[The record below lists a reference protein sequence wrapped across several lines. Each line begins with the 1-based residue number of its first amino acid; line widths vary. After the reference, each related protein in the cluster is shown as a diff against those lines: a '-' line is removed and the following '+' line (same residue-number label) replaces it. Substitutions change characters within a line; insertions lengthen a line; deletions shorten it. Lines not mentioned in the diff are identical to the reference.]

1 MKKNSFLLL
10 PLVILISVSIYS
22 GNKLLTYYIESE
34 REEAEVEKIQ
44 EIVNLTNPSEPEISY
59 DDKIRMAFSELAD
72 INDEFVGWIKIEGTQ
87 IDYPVLKAKDNSF
100 YLDKNIYK
108 EYSKYGSIFMDM
120 SNSIE
125 PRSSNL
131 IMYGHHMKDGKM
143 FGDLMNYIDE
153 DFYSEHKYIEF
164 NTISDIAKYEIISV
178 FKTSVYGSMSNEFPY
193 YSYMDFGDEEGFI
206 SYIGEIKKLGL
217 YDIETDAK
225 FGDSLI
231 TLSTCEYTLEN
242 GRLVIVA
249 RRLGG
254 AN

>member
-44 EIVNLTNPSEPEISY
+44 KIVNVTNPSEPEISY

>member
-1 MKKNSFLLL
+1 MKKYSFLLL

-22 GNKLLTYYIESE
+22 GSKLLSYYLESE

-44 EIVNLTNPSEPEISY
+44 EIVKVTNKNEPQISY
-59 DDKIRMAFSELAD
+59 DEKIKMAFSELTD

-87 IDYPVLKAKDNSF
+87 IDYPVMKAKDNSF

-120 SNSIE
+120 NNIME

-143 FGDLMNYIDE
+143 FGDLMKYVDE
-153 DFYSEHKYIEF
+153 DFYREHMYIEF
-164 NTISDIAKYEIISV
+164 NTLSDIAKYEIISV

-193 YSYMDFGDEEGFI
+193 YSYMDFGDEGEFI
-206 SYIGEIKKLGL
+206 SYLSEIKRLGL
-217 YDIETDAK
+217 YDIESDAK
-225 FGDSLI
+225 FGDNLI

-254 AN
+254 IN

>member
-1 MKKNSFLLL
+1 MKKYSFLLL

-44 EIVNLTNPSEPEISY
+44 EIVKVTNQSEPQISY
-59 DDKIRMAFSELAD
+59 DEKIKMAFSELTD

-120 SNSIE
+120 NNIME

-131 IMYGHHMKDGKM
+131 IIYGHHMKDGKM
-143 FGDLMNYIDE
+143 FGDLMKYVDE
-153 DFYSEHKYIEF
+153 DFYREHKYIEF
-164 NTISDIAKYEIISV
+164 NTLSDIAKYEIISV

-193 YSYMDFGDEEGFI
+193 YSYMDFGDEGEFI
-206 SYIGEIKKLGL
+206 SYLSEIKRLGL
-217 YDIETDAK
+217 YDIESDAK
-225 FGDSLI
+225 FGDNLI

-254 AN
+254 IN

>member
-1 MKKNSFLLL
+1 MKKYSFLLL
-10 PLVILISVSIYS
+10 PLVVLISVSIYS
-22 GNKLLTYYIESE
+22 GSKLLSYYLESE

-44 EIVNLTNPSEPEISY
+44 EIVKVTNKNEPQISY
-59 DDKIRMAFSELAD
+59 DEKIKMAFSELTD

-100 YLDKNIYK
+100 YLDRNIYK
-108 EYSKYGSIFMDM
+108 EYNKYGSIFMDM
-120 SNSIE
+120 NNIME

-143 FGDLMNYIDE
+143 FGDLMKYVDE
-153 DFYSEHKYIEF
+153 DFYREHKYIEF
-164 NTISDIAKYEIISV
+164 NTLSDIAKYEIISV
-178 FKTSVYGSMSNEFPY
+178 FKTSVYGSMSNEFSY
-193 YSYMDFGDEEGFI
+193 YSYMDFGDEGEFI
-206 SYIGEIKKLGL
+206 SYLREIKRLGL
-217 YDIETDAK
+217 YDIESDAK

-254 AN
+254 IN